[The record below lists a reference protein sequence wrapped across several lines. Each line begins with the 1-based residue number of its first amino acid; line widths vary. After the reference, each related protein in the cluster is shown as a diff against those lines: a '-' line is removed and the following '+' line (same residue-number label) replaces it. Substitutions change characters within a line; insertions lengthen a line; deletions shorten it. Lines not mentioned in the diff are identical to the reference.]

1 MRGAHVW
8 GAWRVRAGRQ
18 AEREGLRRLRGYLLH
33 CLHRGLMC
41 GKIITARTDHNVAC
55 AQQVGVETIHDGE
68 RRQETDESGLERE
81 HLVM

>member
-1 MRGAHVW
+1 MDITCIVSTE
-8 GAWRVRAGRQ
+8 VRCAVKSSQ
-18 AEREGLRRLRGYLLH
+18 PAL
-33 CLHRGLMC
+33 
-41 GKIITARTDHNVAC
+41 IIIVAC